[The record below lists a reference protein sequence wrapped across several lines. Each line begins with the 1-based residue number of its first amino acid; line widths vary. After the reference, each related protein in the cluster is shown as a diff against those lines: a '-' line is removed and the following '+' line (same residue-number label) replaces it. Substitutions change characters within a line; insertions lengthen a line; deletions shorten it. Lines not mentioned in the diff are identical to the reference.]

1 MQPVAKAMVSFSKA
15 TIKQS
20 QSGLDV
26 KLSLMGQQALL
37 LMLLNSRCQIFLV
50 FYRKKP
56 D

>member
-26 KLSLMGQQALL
+26 KLSLMERQALL
-37 LMLLNSRCQIFLV
+37 LMLQSSHCQIFLV